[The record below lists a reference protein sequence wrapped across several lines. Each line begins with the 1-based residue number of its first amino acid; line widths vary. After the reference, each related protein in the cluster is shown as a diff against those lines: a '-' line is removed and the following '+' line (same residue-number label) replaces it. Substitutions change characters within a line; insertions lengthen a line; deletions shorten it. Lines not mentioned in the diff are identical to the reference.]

1 MYLRKLTL
9 INFKNLAQQTLALDR
24 GINCFV
30 GDNGTCKTNIVDAV
44 YYLSMGRSALAMSD
58 GQCVR
63 HGENFF
69 VVEGD
74 YADRD
79 ERHEQIVCTYQR
91 GAQKVVKRNGKPYE
105 RLSDHVGLIPVV
117 LVSPMDSMLISD
129 AAEERRRYINGFI
142 SQFDREYMMALIR
155 YNATLAERNK
165 FLKISS
171 DEQMLQIYDA
181 QLAASAVKIHQVR
194 ARVVEQMR
202 PIVAEYYAAMSLDR
216 EQIDITYR
224 SELNER
230 PLEELLAASR
240 EKDLVNGFTTCGVH
254 RDDILFT
261 IGDMPLRKYGSQGQ
275 QKSFLIALKMAQ
287 YRIIADERGEVPIL
301 LLDDV
306 FDKLDEGRV
315 GELMRLV
322 AGKGFGQIVI
332 TDCNRERMVRALAP
346 CGAEHTIF
354 DVTYGRVIE

>member
-1 MYLRKLTL
+1 M
-9 INFKNLAQQTLALDR
+9 
-24 GINCFV
+24 
-30 GDNGTCKTNIVDAV
+30 
-44 YYLSMGRSALAMSD
+44 
-58 GQCVR
+58 
-63 HGENFF
+63 
-69 VVEGD
+69 
-74 YADRD
+74 
-79 ERHEQIVCTYQR
+79 
-91 GAQKVVKRNGKPYE
+91 
-105 RLSDHVGLIPVV
+105 
-117 LVSPMDSMLISD
+117 
-129 AAEERRRYINGFI
+129 
-142 SQFDREYMMALIR
+142 
-155 YNATLAERNK
+155 
-165 FLKISS
+165 
-171 DEQMLQIYDA
+171 
-181 QLAASAVKIHQVR
+181 KIHQVR

-230 PLEELLAASR
+230 SLEELLAASR

-322 AGKGFGQIVI
+322 AGEGFGQIVI